1 MSERLPKWN
10 LGPRYDLT
18 RKIGKG
24 TYGSVFEARDTQS
37 GEKLAIK
44 NVKSIFED
52 ETEAKHMLREI
63 CIMRTLNHPN
73 IVKIKDIILPP
84 NSENYNNVYI
94 AMEFADADLK
104 KLCKSPT
111 YLDHSQVR
119 FLIYQAICGCRY
131 MHSANIMHRDIK
143 PANILINSN
152 CSLKICDF
160 GLSRSYNRLNQNFEQ
175 TYENC
180 KRESMEIDE
189 DMGRGT
195 KKMSRILTGH
205 VVTRWYRAPEV
216 ILMEREYGKEIDV
229 WSLGC
234 VFAEMLGM
242 IRENIPQYVER
253 TPLFPGRSCFPLSP
267 DLSTNE
273 MKAGYPCAENDQL
286 SLIFHIVGTQ
296 QDFSFISDPK
306 AKRYVE
312 AFPQTKPKDLKEIF
326 PAITANEMDLL
337 LKMIS
342 FNPKNRISLDQALN
356 HPYFFPVRNPDYEI
370 SASDPAHF
378 IFDGDQEVDML
389 TIREHF
395 RREISR
401 YRSGGV

>member
-1 MSERLPKWN
+1 MSRPPKWN
-10 LGPRYDLT
+10 LGPRYDFT

-24 TYGSVFEARDTQS
+24 TYGSVFQARDTATN
-37 GEKLAIK
+37 EILAIK

-52 ETEAKHMLREI
+52 ETEAIHMLREI

-73 IVKIKDIILPP
+73 IVKIKDIIIPP
-84 NSENYNNVYI
+84 NSENYNNVFI
-94 AMEFADADLK
+94 AMEYAEADLK

-119 FLIYQAICGCRY
+119 FLMYQAICGCRY

-160 GLSRSYNRLNQNFEQ
+160 GLSRSYRRLNQNFEQ
-175 TYENC
+175 TYEQS
-180 KRESMEIDE
+180 KRESLEKGLD
-189 DMGRGT
+189 DDLGRSS

-253 TPLFPGRSCFPLSP
+253 TPLLPGKSCFPLSP
-267 DLSTNE
+267 DLSTHE

-286 SLIFHIVGTQ
+286 SLIFQIVGSQ
-296 QDFSFISDPK
+296 QDFSFITDPK
-306 AKRYVE
+306 ARRYVE
-312 AFPQTKPKDLKEIF
+312 AFPVTRAKDLKEIF
-326 PAITANEMDLL
+326 PNISANELDLL
-337 LKMIS
+337 TKMIS
-342 FNPKNRISLDQALN
+342 FNPKNRISLEQALN
-356 HPYFFPVRNPDYEI
+356 HPYFFPVRDPNYEI
-370 SASDPAHF
+370 LANDPADF
-378 IFDGDQEVDML
+378 IFDGDHEVDMM

-395 RREISR
+395 RREVSR
-401 YRSGGV
+401 YRT

>member
-1 MSERLPKWN
+1 MSERSPKWN
-10 LGPRYDLT
+10 LGPKYELT
-18 RKIGKG
+18 RKLGKG
-24 TYGSVFEARDTQS
+24 TYGSVFEARDTAS
-37 GEKLAIK
+37 NERLAIK

-52 ETEAKHMLREI
+52 LTEAKHMLREI
-63 CIMRTLNHPN
+63 CILRSLNHPN
-73 IVKIKDIILPP
+73 IVKIKDIIIPP
-84 NSENYNNVYI
+84 NSENYNNVFI

-119 FLIYQAICGCRY
+119 FLLYQAICGCRY

-160 GLSRSYNRLNQNFEQ
+160 GLSRSYGRLNKNFEE
-175 TYENC
+175 TYENS
-180 KRESMEIDE
+180 KRESLEKREE
-189 DMGRGT
+189 DDLARHS
-195 KKMSRILTGH
+195 KKMLRTLTGH

-253 TPLFPGRSCFPLSP
+253 TPLFPGKSCFPLSP
-267 DLSTNE
+267 DLSTHE
-273 MKAGYPCAENDQL
+273 MKAGYPCSENDQL
-286 SLIFHIVGTQ
+286 SLIFQIVGTQ

-306 AKRYVE
+306 ARKYVE
-312 AFPQTKPKDLKEIF
+312 AFPKTMPKDLREIF
-326 PAITANEMDLL
+326 PAATANELDLL
-337 LKMIS
+337 NKMIS
-342 FNPKNRISLDQALN
+342 FNPRDRISLDQALN
-356 HPYFFPVRNPDYEI
+356 HPYFFPVRDQNYEI
-370 SASDPAHF
+370 LEREPANF
-378 IFDGDQEVDML
+378 DFDGDHEMDML
-389 TIREHF
+389 AIREHF
-395 RREISR
+395 RREVNR
-401 YRSGGV
+401 YRT

>member
-1 MSERLPKWN
+1 MSERSPKWN
-10 LGPRYDLT
+10 LGPKYDLT
-18 RKIGKG
+18 RKLGKG
-24 TYGSVFEARDTQS
+24 TYGSVFEAKDNTTNER
-37 GEKLAIK
+37 LAIK

-52 ETEAKHMLREI
+52 LTEAKHMLREI

-73 IVKIKDIILPP
+73 IVKIKDIIIPP
-84 NSENYNNVYI
+84 DSENYNNVYI

-160 GLSRSYNRLNQNFEQ
+160 GLSRSYGRLNKNFEE
-175 TYENC
+175 TYESS
-180 KRESMEIDE
+180 KRETLDKREE
-189 DMGRGT
+189 DDLAKHS
-195 KKMSRILTGH
+195 KKMLRTLTGH

-253 TPLFPGRSCFPLSP
+253 TPLFPGKSCFPLSP
-267 DLSTNE
+267 DLSTHE
-273 MKAGYPCAENDQL
+273 MKAGYPCSENDQL
-286 SLIFHIVGTQ
+286 SLIFQIVGTQ

-306 AKRYVE
+306 ARKYVE
-312 AFPQTKPKDLKEIF
+312 AFPKTMSKDLREIF
-326 PAITANEMDLL
+326 PAATANELDLL
-337 LKMIS
+337 TKMIM
-342 FNPKNRISLDQALN
+342 FNPRDRISLDQALN
-356 HPYFFPVRNPDYEI
+356 HPYFFPVRDQNYEVLER
-370 SASDPAHF
+370 DPAYF
-378 IFDGDQEVDML
+378 DFDGDHEMDML
-389 TIREHF
+389 AIREHF
-395 RREISR
+395 RREVNR
-401 YRSGGV
+401 YRT